1 MGYDGFFEHLGD
13 DEVFTRKD
21 SDVNSVDTIRQKW
34 QRGQVVLGTSV
45 MFADPG
51 VSELVC
57 QAGIDFIF
65 IDLEHGALSLH
76 QAMTHVMVARG
87 ADVPVFIRV
96 ASHDPVVIKPVLDIH
111 PAGIIIPRITNAQEV
126 ATAISGCKYPP
137 KGNRGYG
144 PMRGVR
150 YGDIDQKD
158 YLKHADSQ
166 TMILVQIEDIQAVND
181 LDAILATPGLDSI
194 MIGPNDLSGS
204 LNLLGQVSHPD
215 VVQAM
220 DTVIE
225 KCHAAEVPVGIAG
238 GYDPALVRTMIEKGL
253 SWMSLNGDWGSMFK
267 AMRAMVD
274 EFHQI
279 EKGV

>member
-1 MGYDGFFEHLGD
+1 M
-13 DEVFTRKD
+13 
-21 SDVNSVDTIRQKW
+21 NSVETIRQKW
-34 QRGQVVLGTSV
+34 QRGQVVFGTSV
-45 MFADPG
+45 MFADPA
-51 VSELVC
+51 VIELVC

-76 QAMTHVMVARG
+76 QAMTHVMVAQG

-126 ATAISGCKYPP
+126 ATAIAGCKYPP

-144 PMRGVR
+144 PLRGVR
-150 YGDIDQKD
+150 YGDIDQEE
-158 YLKHADSQ
+158 YLKHADRE
-166 TMILVQIEDIQAVND
+166 TLIIVQIEDIQAVND

-204 LNLLGQVSHPD
+204 LNLLGQMSHPD

-225 KCHAAEVPVGIAG
+225 KCHAAEVPVGIARG
-238 GYDPALVRTMIEKGL
+238 FDPKFVRTLMEKGL
-253 SWMSLNGDWGSMFK
+253 SWMSLSGDWGSLFK
-267 AMRAMVD
+267 AMRTLVD
-274 EFHQI
+274 EFREI
-279 EKGV
+279 EKAVQAMETR